1 LSRVLLLSFAPPAI
15 SENEDRLFMKSENK
29 KEMFQAAEL
38 GTPVSEETAL
48 EILRCDPDEIPDVL
62 SCTNLVRK
70 RHFGNTLLMC
80 SILNA
85 KSGECTEDCAF
96 CAQSAHHNTQADI
109 FGLAAVEEIETEYRK
124 ASQHP
129 VSHFGVVTSGKAL
142 KGSEIEQ
149 ICEAAERTKT
159 PGLAWCA
166 SLGCLDREELLMLK
180 RSGFKRFHH
189 NLETAESFF
198 PEICTTHSYER
209 RMETVRAVKE
219 AGLEICCGG
228 ILGLGESLE
237 QRVEFASLLSREQ
250 VDSIPVN
257 FLVAIK
263 GTRLEGLPPMTP
275 LDMIRSI
282 AMFRMMNPR
291 AEVKVCAGRIHLRD
305 LQSMVFYAGA
315 TGIMIGDLL
324 TIAGRNPGEDL
335 QMVEDL
341 GFRVG

>member
-1 LSRVLLLSFAPPAI
+1 
-15 SENEDRLFMKSENK
+15 MKSENK
-29 KEMFQAAEL
+29 KEMFRAAQL
-38 GTPVSEETAL
+38 GIPVSGETAL
-48 EILRCDPDEIPDVL
+48 EILHCDPDEIPEVM

-70 RHFGNTLLMC
+70 RRFGDTLLMC

-96 CAQSAHHNTQADI
+96 CAQSAHHSTHADV
-109 FGLAAVEEIETEYRK
+109 FGLAAVEEIESEYRK
-124 ASQHP
+124 ASQLP

-142 KGSEIEQ
+142 KGTEIGQ
-149 ICEAAERTKT
+149 ICAAAERTKA

-166 SLGCLDREELLMLK
+166 SLGCLDKDELLMLK
-180 RSGFKRFHH
+180 HAGFKRFHH

-198 PEICTTHSYER
+198 PRICSTHSYER
-209 RMETVRAVKE
+209 RIDTVRAVKE

-237 QRVEFASLLSREQ
+237 QRVEFAALLSREQ
-250 VDSIPVN
+250 VDSIPLN
-257 FLVAIK
+257 FLIAIE
-263 GTRLEGLPPMTP
+263 GTRLEGLPPMAP
-275 LDMIRSI
+275 LDMIRAI
-282 AMFRMMNPR
+282 AMFRMMNPG
-291 AEVKVCAGRIHLRD
+291 AEIKVCAGRIHLRD

-324 TIAGRNPGEDL
+324 TVAGRNVKEDL

-341 GFRVG
+341 GFRIA

>member
-1 LSRVLLLSFAPPAI
+1 MN
-15 SENEDRLFMKSENK
+15 SESK
-29 KEMFQAAEL
+29 KEMSRAAEL
-38 GTPVSEETAL
+38 GVPVSPETAL
-48 EILRCDPDEIPDVL
+48 EILRCEPDEIPEVL

-70 RHFGNTLLMC
+70 RRFGNKLLMC

-96 CAQSAHHNTQADI
+96 CAQSAHHSTHADV
-109 FGLAAVEEIETEYRK
+109 FGLMATEEIESEYGK
-124 ASQHP
+124 ASKLP

-142 KGSEIEQ
+142 RKVEIEQ
-149 ICEAAERTKT
+149 VCRAAEKTGT
-159 PGLAWCA
+159 PGPAWCG
-166 SLGCLDREELLMLK
+166 SLGCLDRDELLMLK
-180 RSGFKRFHH
+180 HAGFKRFHH

-198 PEICTTHSYER
+198 PRICTTHSYER
-209 RMETVRAVKE
+209 RLDTVRAVKE

-237 QRVEFASLLSREQ
+237 QRVEFAALLAREQ

-257 FLVAIK
+257 FLVAIE
-263 GTRLEGLPPMTP
+263 GTRLEGLTPVKP
-275 LDMIRSI
+275 LDMIRGI
-282 AMFRMMNPR
+282 AMFRMMNPG
-291 AEVKVCAGRIHLRD
+291 AEIKVCAGRIHLRD

-324 TIAGRNPGEDL
+324 TIAGRSVKDDL

-341 GFRVG
+341 GFEIA

>member
-1 LSRVLLLSFAPPAI
+1 
-15 SENEDRLFMKSENK
+15 MKSTNK

-38 GTPVSEETAL
+38 GIPVSEETAL
-48 EILRCDPDEIPDVL
+48 EILRCAPDEIPEVM

-96 CAQSAHHNTQADI
+96 CAQSAHHNTHAEV
-109 FGLAAVEEIETEYRK
+109 FGLAAVEEIETAYRK
-124 ASQHP
+124 ASELP
-129 VSHFGVVTSGKAL
+129 VSHFGVVTSGKTL
-142 KGSEIEQ
+142 KGAEVLQ
-149 ICEAAERTKT
+149 ICEAASRTT
-159 PGLAWCA
+159 DPGLAWCA
-166 SLGCLDREELLMLK
+166 SLGCLDRDELLMLK
-180 RSGFKRFHH
+180 GAGFKRFHH

-198 PEICTTHSYER
+198 PQICTTHSYGR
-209 RMETVRAVKE
+209 RLDTVRAVKE

-250 VDSIPVN
+250 VDSIPLN
-257 FLVAIK
+257 FLLAIE
-263 GTRLEGLPPMTP
+263 GTRLQGLPPMTP

-282 AMFRMMNPR
+282 AMFRMMNPGP
-291 AEVKVCAGRIHLRD
+291 EIKVCAGRIHLRD

-324 TIAGRNPGEDL
+324 TIAGRNVKEDL
-335 QMVEDL
+335 QMIEDL
-341 GFRVG
+341 GFRIV